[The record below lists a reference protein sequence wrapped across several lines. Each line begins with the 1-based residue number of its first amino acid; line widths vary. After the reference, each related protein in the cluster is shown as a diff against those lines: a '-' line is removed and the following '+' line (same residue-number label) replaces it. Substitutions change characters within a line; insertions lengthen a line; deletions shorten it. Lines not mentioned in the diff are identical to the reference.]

1 MKLLTKTLLILAAAF
16 MCSCGESKIEEDIPV
31 TPNPGETEQKPPS
44 SSSYNEKY
52 RPQIHYTPAKNW
64 INDPNGLVYAD
75 GVYHMF
81 YQYNPYGNDWGNMSW
96 GHAVSKDLLHWEE
109 KPVALTADKL
119 GAIFSG
125 SAVVDS
131 ENTAGFGKNAIVAL
145 YTSAGASQQQSIAY
159 STDGAITF
167 KTFEG
172 NPVIANT
179 SKPDFRDPKVFWH
192 EESKSW
198 IMVLA
203 LGWSYGVE
211 ILSSHNLRNWAS
223 LGVFTSDLASCRRG
237 QWECPDLLRYECDGE
252 EKWVML
258 VSVNPGGPV
267 AGSGTMYFVG
277 SFDGK
282 NFVADKRDY
291 PLWLDYGMDN
301 YAGVTWSNTLDR
313 TVYIGWMNNW
323 LYSGSVPVGP
333 WRSAMTLPREI
344 KLEKIDGEYI
354 LTSKVV
360 REIEGIA
367 GDWEKVEDGLF
378 GERMFGVRDSY
389 QLRLNLD
396 MTKEATY
403 MLSNT
408 KGEYLEFTVSPD
420 TRIITAKRAGTTG
433 VTSFS
438 SSFPTTAIKMPVP
451 GNDPMVEL
459 DIFVDQSS
467 VEMILADGSSAATM
481 LVYPREIYNGI
492 HCTGAELDGKVRT
505 LSRVWK

>member
-1 MKLLTKTLLILAAAF
+1 M
-16 MCSCGESKIEEDIPV
+16 
-31 TPNPGETEQKPPS
+31 
-44 SSSYNEKY
+44 
-52 RPQIHYTPAKNW
+52 
-64 INDPNGLVYAD
+64 
-75 GVYHMF
+75 
-81 YQYNPYGNDWGNMSW
+81 
-96 GHAVSKDLLHWEE
+96 
-109 KPVALTADKL
+109 
-119 GAIFSG
+119 
-125 SAVVDS
+125 
-131 ENTAGFGKNAIVAL
+131 
-145 YTSAGASQQQSIAY
+145 
-159 STDGAITF
+159 
-167 KTFEG
+167 
-172 NPVIANT
+172 
-179 SKPDFRDPKVFWH
+179 
-192 EESKSW
+192 
-198 IMVLA
+198 
-203 LGWSYGVE
+203 
-211 ILSSHNLRNWAS
+211 
-223 LGVFTSDLASCRRG
+223 GVFTSDLASCRRG

-282 NFVADKRDY
+282 NFVADNRDY

-408 KGEYLEFTVSPD
+408 KGEYLEFIVSPD

-492 HCTGAELDGKVRT
+492 HCTGAEIDGKVRT
-505 LSRVWK
+505 LSSVWK